1 MTRKMP
7 IVALCLSLLF
17 AGCTTVKT
25 SGSFNPGTYTGTA
38 QGRNGPVTVEVT
50 VSSTSILS
58 ISVKDQHET
67 AGIADNALTLLPK
80 EIVANQSLRVDSIS
94 GASFTSKAIIGAV
107 SEALKKAGVDPAGLS
122 GAKASATR
130 VAMRPGVYYGE
141 AYGKWGKDSNEGGRF
156 GSPKV
161 IRPIRVEVTVD
172 ASSIQ
177 SVKVLSCDDT
187 PGFKES
193 AIAQIPAN
201 IVKYQSVGVDAVSG
215 STLTSKG
222 IVAAATKALE
232 GAGADI
238 LAFSARQP
246 KIKATEEYSADVA
259 VVGAGG
265 SGSAAALAA
274 VEKGAK
280 VIVLEKTGQVGGM
293 GGCSTG
299 FIGVGSEAAKKA
311 GNTKTVQDVFMEMM
325 NYTNW
330 TANPILVKAILAKS
344 GSTADWLQAHGYKIN
359 VANASYTHDTGKG
372 NAKIQNLYDRYILPA
387 GGKLLLQTRAESLIM
402 DGKKVVGVRATK
414 SDGTTVIVRAKS
426 VIIATG
432 GFGGN
437 PEMLRKYT
445 HSDRYSLS
453 GLATNTGDGINMAIA
468 AGAGLSSDISP
479 LLTEFAGSTT
489 LDFNSYFM
497 KYLNYGGLLQV
508 NLEGKRFMDESI
520 CASQP
525 LAKGASAIRT
535 QGSFYVV
542 LDQAMLDTLQAKGF
556 PGVFG
561 ADKTAELKKSI
572 NWRDR
577 ALVPFTTIK
586 TEMDEAVSAGVA
598 FKADSFEGLE
608 KAAGFKKGVFTST
621 MDRYLK
627 AIKEQKDDE
636 FYKESFWLTPIASA
650 PYYLVRME
658 PAIFG
663 TVGGINVNERIEALD
678 DRGNP
683 IPGLYVAGQDGGGMY
698 GYPYYEIVGV
708 AQGYA
713 YNSGRIA
720 GENAAENAGI

>member
-1 MTRKMP
+1 
-7 IVALCLSLLF
+7 
-17 AGCTTVKT
+17 
-25 SGSFNPGTYTGTA
+25 
-38 QGRNGPVTVEVT
+38 
-50 VSSTSILS
+50 VSI
-58 ISVKDQHET
+58 
-67 AGIADNALTLLPK
+67 
-80 EIVANQSLRVDSIS
+80 
-94 GASFTSKAIIGAV
+94 
-107 SEALKKAGVDPAGLS
+107 
-122 GAKASATR
+122 
-130 VAMRPGVYYGE
+130 
-141 AYGKWGKDSNEGGRF
+141 
-156 GSPKV
+156 
-161 IRPIRVEVTVD
+161 
-172 ASSIQ
+172 
-177 SVKVLSCDDT
+177 
-187 PGFKES
+187 
-193 AIAQIPAN
+193 
-201 IVKYQSVGVDAVSG
+201 
-215 STLTSKG
+215 
-222 IVAAATKALE
+222 
-232 GAGADI
+232 
-238 LAFSARQP
+238 
-246 KIKATEEYSADVA
+246 
-259 VVGAGG
+259 
-265 SGSAAALAA
+265 
-274 VEKGAK
+274 
-280 VIVLEKTGQVGGM
+280 
-293 GGCSTG
+293 
-299 FIGVGSEAAKKA
+299 
-311 GNTKTVQDVFMEMM
+311 
-325 NYTNW
+325 
-330 TANPILVKAILAKS
+330 
-344 GSTADWLQAHGYKIN
+344 
-359 VANASYTHDTGKG
+359 ANASYTHDTGKG
-372 NAKIQNLYDRYILPA
+372 NAKIQNLYDTYILPA

-414 SDGTTVIVRAKS
+414 RDGTTVTVRAKS
-426 VIIATG
+426 VVIATG

-479 LLTEFAGSTT
+479 HLTEFAGSTT

-508 NLEGKRFMDESI
+508 NLEGKRFMDESL

-535 QGSFYVV
+535 QESFYVV

-586 TEMDEAVSAGVA
+586 TEMDEAASAGVA

-627 AIKEQKDDE
+627 AIKDRKDDD
-636 FYKESFWLTPIASA
+636 FYKESFWLTPIATA

-663 TVGGINVNERIEALD
+663 TIGGINVNERIEALD
-678 DRGNP
+678 DSGKP
-683 IPGLYVAGQDGGGMY
+683 VPGLYVAGQDGGGMY

-708 AQGYA
+708 TQGYA

-720 GENAAENAGI
+720 GENAADNSGI

>member
-1 MTRKMP
+1 
-7 IVALCLSLLF
+7 
-17 AGCTTVKT
+17 
-25 SGSFNPGTYTGTA
+25 
-38 QGRNGPVTVEVT
+38 VTVEVT
-50 VSSTSILS
+50 VNSTSILS
-58 ISVKDQHET
+58 VSIKEQHET
-67 AGIADNALTLLPK
+67 AGIADNALTLLPR
-80 EIVANQSLRVDSIS
+80 EIVAKQSLRVDSIS

-107 SEALKKAGVDPAGLS
+107 SEAVKKAGVDPARLS
-122 GAKASATR
+122 GTKASATR
-130 VAMRPGVYYGE
+130 APSAMKPGVYYGE

-161 IRPIRVEVTVD
+161 IRPIRVEVAVD
-172 ASSIQ
+172 ASSIKD
-177 SVKVLSCDDT
+177 VKVLSCDDT

-193 AIAQIPAN
+193 AIAQIPAS

-222 IVAAATKALE
+222 IVAATTKALE

-246 KIKATEEYSADVA
+246 KVKASEEYSADVV
-259 VVGAGG
+259 VVGAGA

-280 VIVLEKTGQVGGM
+280 VLVLEKTGQVGGM

-330 TANPILVKAILAKS
+330 TANPLLVKAILEKS
-344 GSTADWLQAHGYKIN
+344 GGTADWLQAHGYKVSI
-359 VANASYTHDTGKG
+359 ANASYTHDTGKG

-414 SDGTTVIVRAKS
+414 SDGTTVVVHAKS
-426 VIIATG
+426 VVIATG

-479 LLTEFAGSTT
+479 HLTEFAGSTT

-508 NLEGKRFMDESI
+508 NLEGKRFMDESL

-561 ADKTAELKKSI
+561 PEKTAELKKSI

-586 TEMDEAVSAGVA
+586 AEMDEAVAAGVA

-608 KAAGFKKGVFTST
+608 KAAGFKKGLFTST
-621 MDRYLK
+621 MERYLK
-627 AIKEQKDDE
+627 SIKDQKDED
-636 FYKESFWLTPIASA
+636 FYKESFWLTPIATA

-663 TVGGINVNERIEALD
+663 TIGGINVNERIEALD
-678 DRGNP
+678 DSGKP
-683 IPGLYVAGQDGGGMY
+683 VPGLYVAGQDGGGMY

-708 AQGYA
+708 TQGYA

-720 GENAAENAGI
+720 GENAAENSGI